1 MLSFYIKRHLP
12 DGFYPQDFSST
23 AVATAIATAIA
34 GEIMATA
41 ALLFLSLISIAFSE
55 VIPSSYS
62 EAPKFRNADA
72 CPFSTAGE
80 CDPSLVRIAM
90 TLDAHYLRGSIAAVH
105 SILRHSSCP
114 DSLFFHFVTSDS
126 GDSDN
131 DLAVAIRAIF
141 PSLRFIAHR
150 FHEDRVLGLISA
162 SIRPALETPLNYA
175 RNYLA
180 DLLPP
185 CVRRVIYLDSDIL
198 VVDDIRRL
206 WDSASIAF
214 DAAPPAA
221 VAAPC
226 HANFSRYFTTAFW
239 KGPWGR
245 SAFEGRRRRPCYFNT
260 GVMVMD
266 LDRWRA
272 KGYSRRIERWMEVHK
287 RNRIYDLGSLPP
299 FLLVFAGEV
308 EGLDHRWNQHG
319 LGGDNLKE
327 SCRVLHPG
335 PVSLLHWSGK
345 GKPWD
350 RMDAGKP
357 CPIDHLWKV
366 YDLFSPTVAPSSSSS
381 SISVSSSTTS
391 SISM

>member
-1 MLSFYIKRHLP
+1 MANVAVLFLLLMSAAFAEGLP
-12 DGFYPQDFSST
+12 SST
-23 AVATAIATAIA
+23 
-34 GEIMATA
+34 
-41 ALLFLSLISIAFSE
+41 FF
-55 VIPSSYS
+55 SYS
-62 EAPKFRNADA
+62 EAPKFRDADTCPA
-72 CPFSTAGE
+72 CTAGD
-80 CDPSLVRIAM
+80 CDPDLVHIAM

-105 SILRHSSCP
+105 SILRHTSCP
-114 DSLFFHFVTSDS
+114 DSLFFHFLTSAGVSDS
-126 GDSDN
+126 GDSGDE
-131 DLAVAIRAIF
+131 LAAAMRAIF
-141 PSLRFIAHR
+141 PSIRFSTHR
-150 FHEDRVLGLISA
+150 FREDRVRGLISG

-175 RNYLA
+175 RNYLG

-206 WDSASIAF
+206 WDSASTALN
-214 DAAPPAA
+214 AATSAA
-221 VAAPC
+221 VAAPEYC
-226 HANFSRYFTTAFW
+226 HADFSRYFTATFW

-245 SAFEGRRRRPCYFNT
+245 LAFEGRRRRPCYFNT
-260 GVMVMD
+260 GVMVLD

-272 KGYSRRIERWMEVHK
+272 KGYSRRIERWMEVQK

-366 YDLFSPTVAPSSSSS
+366 YDLFSPVVTPSSSSS
-381 SISVSSSTTS
+381 LSISS
-391 SISM
+391 SISSSISL